1 MSSPNIL
8 VVLADDL
15 GYGDLGCTGSPVIQT
30 PHLDRF
36 ASQGIQFNQC
46 YAASPNCSP
55 ARAGLLTGR
64 TPYRVGMYDFLRK
77 DTPMHLPADEITV
90 ASMLRDNGY
99 DTCFVGKWHLSGY
112 FNDHPNP
119 GQHGFNHWLAN
130 AGNFDQN
137 PTTLLRNGKPAGE
150 LPGIQCEVV
159 MREAIDWLENIRDKK
174 KPFCLFVWLNE
185 PHTPVRATDEFKERY
200 RDCEETASKV
210 RYGGPGVDRSNCDK
224 TERPTYFGC
233 VSQMD
238 NEFGRLMDTL
248 DRLGLAEDT
257 FAYFTSDNGPEH
269 RAPTSWGSPG
279 NFRGAK
285 GHMHEG
291 GIHVPG
297 FMRWPAKFQAGTI
310 SELPINGTDLL
321 PTLCALSD
329 TSITATKPIDGVNLL
344 PALLEGEP
352 LDRQSPLFWWLFH
365 ARGEKQ
371 ACLREGDWKI
381 MARMNPQGLQNGYG
395 NNPPPDM
402 TYMDYIKT
410 APLEDFELFNLA
422 EDPEETTN
430 RANNET
436 ELMNHLQNTISTLHN
451 DVRNEGPRWETITGP
466 IGK

>member
-1 MSSPNIL
+1 
-8 VVLADDL
+8 
-15 GYGDLGCTGSPVIQT
+15 
-30 PHLDRF
+30 
-36 ASQGIQFNQC
+36 
-46 YAASPNCSP
+46 
-55 ARAGLLTGR
+55 
-64 TPYRVGMYDFLRK
+64 
-77 DTPMHLPADEITV
+77 
-90 ASMLRDNGY
+90 
-99 DTCFVGKWHLSGY
+99 
-112 FNDHPNP
+112 
-119 GQHGFNHWLAN
+119 
-130 AGNFDQN
+130 
-137 PTTLLRNGKPAGE
+137 
-150 LPGIQCEVV
+150 
-159 MREAIDWLENIRDKK
+159 
-174 KPFCLFVWLNE
+174 
-185 PHTPVRATDEFKERY
+185 
-200 RDCEETASKV
+200 
-210 RYGGPGVDRSNCDK
+210 
-224 TERPTYFGC
+224 
-233 VSQMD
+233 
-238 NEFGRLMDTL
+238 
-248 DRLGLAEDT
+248 
-257 FAYFTSDNGPEH
+257 
-269 RAPTSWGSPG
+269 
-279 NFRGAK
+279 
-285 GHMHEG
+285 MHEG